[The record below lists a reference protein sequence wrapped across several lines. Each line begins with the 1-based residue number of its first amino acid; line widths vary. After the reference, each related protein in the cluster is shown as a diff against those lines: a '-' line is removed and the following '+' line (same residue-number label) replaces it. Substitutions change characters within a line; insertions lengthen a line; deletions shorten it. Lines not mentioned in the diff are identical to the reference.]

1 VNLNAGYKITPKV
14 SLSLEVLNM
23 FDKKSNDIEYFYESR
38 LRDEVDPVADEHI
51 HPSEP
56 RSFRLIFNMKF

>member
-1 VNLNAGYKITPKV
+1 
-14 SLSLEVLNM
+14 
-23 FDKKSNDIEYFYESR
+23 
-38 LRDEVDPVADEHI
+38 LRDELDPVADKHI

>member
-1 VNLNAGYKITPKV
+1 MV
-14 SLSLEVLNM
+14 SLSLEVLNV

-38 LRDEVDPVADEHI
+38 LRDEVDPVADKHI

-56 RSFRLIFNMKF
+56 RSFRVIFNMKF